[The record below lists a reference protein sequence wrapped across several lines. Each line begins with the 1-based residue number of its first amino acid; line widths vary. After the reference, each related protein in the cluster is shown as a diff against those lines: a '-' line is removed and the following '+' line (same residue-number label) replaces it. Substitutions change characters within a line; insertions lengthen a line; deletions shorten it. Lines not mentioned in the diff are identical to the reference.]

1 MSKIMEYR
9 VEIVFNTK
17 ALDEEHAKISAVQY
31 LSTQKRRYDYIT
43 KVTKVRKQAKN
54 PGGVV

>member
-17 ALDEEHAKISAVQY
+17 ALDEEHAKIRAVQY

-54 PGGVV
+54 PEGVV